1 MEIKKIS
8 EILLQ
13 RLFPQMVEAGVWAG
27 LPSGMKELPV
37 ALSGHCVVSLDQ
49 DSALVVG
56 GTSLTGVTD
65 HVHLYR
71 QANSASYKC

>member
-1 MEIKKIS
+1 M
-8 EILLQ
+8 
-13 RLFPQMVEAGVWAG
+13 WAG
-27 LPSGMKELPV
+27 LPSGMKELPL